1 VHATAPDLR
10 LAQLLAGLTV
20 ATDLGMGQPPGHGA
34 RTCLLATELGRRM
47 GLDEG
52 TLSDVY
58 YVGLLRFIGC
68 TADAHEVAA
77 FVGDEIRLAQIV
89 GPHVMGDPAD
99 EAAAMGLP
107 GADPALARVKAASM
121 AAHCE
126 AAEMLATRLGLSP
139 AVCISL
145 RHGFERFDGT
155 GHPAGLADRAVP
167 LPVRIGVV
175 ARDAEL
181 WARRGGVEAAC
192 AMVRRRRGR
201 AYDPDVADAFLD
213 DDGALLGQERRGDL
227 WERLFALEP
236 QPVHVS
242 PSRLDGLLEV
252 MADFAD
258 LKVPSAL
265 GHSRGVADLAAG
277 AAQQLGLG
285 DDAVRRLRRAG
296 LVHDMGRCGI
306 SNVVW
311 ERAGPLSADDWERV
325 RLHAYFSERILAR
338 TPLSDDLAS
347 LAGSHHERLDGSGY
361 HRGTTASTLGVPA
374 RILAAADAYQAM
386 SQDRPHRPRLCPAA
400 AVDEL
405 SAEAAAGGLDTHA
418 VGAVIAFSG
427 VRTTRLPSS
436 WPAGLTDREVDVLRL
451 TCRGLTNREVA
462 ARLVISVKTVGR
474 HLENSYAKIGVS
486 SRASAALFAVTNGLL
501 AEID

>member
-1 VHATAPDLR
+1 
-10 LAQLLAGLTV
+10 
-20 ATDLGMGQPPGHGA
+20 MGQPPGHGA

-47 GLDEG
+47 GLAEDA
-52 TLSDVY
+52 LSDVY

-77 FVGDEIRLAQIV
+77 FAGDEIELARAV
-89 GPHVMGDPAD
+89 GPHVMGDPAA
-99 EAAAMGLP
+99 EAAALGLP
-107 GADPALARVKAASM
+107 GADPAVARAKAASL

-126 AAEMLATRLGLSP
+126 AAEMLATRLGLPP
-139 AVCISL
+139 AVCTSL
-145 RHGFERFDGT
+145 RHGFERFDGA

-192 AMVRRRRGR
+192 ATIRKRRGR
-201 AYDPDVADAFLD
+201 AYDPDVADALLD
-213 DDGALLGQERRGDL
+213 DASALLGQDRGGDV

-236 QPVHVS
+236 RPVRVP

-258 LKVPSAL
+258 LKMPSAL
-265 GHSRGVADLAAG
+265 GHSRGVAALAAG

-285 DDAVRRLRRAG
+285 DDVVRRLRHAG
-296 LVHDMGRCGI
+296 FAHDLGRCGI
-306 SNVVW
+306 GNSVW
-311 ERAGPLSADDWERV
+311 ERAGPLSSDDWERV
-325 RLHAYFSERILAR
+325 RLHAYLTERILAR
-338 TPLSDDLAS
+338 TSLSDLAT
-347 LAGSHHERLDGSGY
+347 LVGAHHERLDGSGY
-361 HRGTTASTLGVPA
+361 HRGASAPTLGLPA

-386 SQDRPHRPRLCPAA
+386 SQDRPHRPRLRPAA
-400 AVDEL
+400 AVSEL
-405 SAEAAAGGLDTHA
+405 RAEVAAGRLDARA
-418 VGAVIAFSG
+418 VAAVIAVSG
-427 VRTTRLPSS
+427 TRTARLPSS

-451 TCRGLTNREVA
+451 TCRGLSNREVA

-486 SRASAALFAVTNGLL
+486 SRASAALFAVANGLL
-501 AEID
+501 AEDG